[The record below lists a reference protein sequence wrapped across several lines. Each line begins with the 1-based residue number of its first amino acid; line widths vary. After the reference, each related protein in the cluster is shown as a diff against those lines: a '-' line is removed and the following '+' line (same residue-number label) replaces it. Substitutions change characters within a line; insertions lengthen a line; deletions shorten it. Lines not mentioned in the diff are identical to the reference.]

1 MLNLFFSFCMA
12 CSQPY
17 SLRVSTS
24 VITGRIGIGECV
36 RHFSSTS
43 ELFQRS
49 SVVDLPRT
57 HFAPKITP
65 KELSSKTS
73 ALDLSRYQ
81 IDPKTGLLY
90 KFRRSPQSKLIQK
103 KR

>member
-1 MLNLFFSFCMA
+1 MFNLIVFFCHTAGF
-12 CSQPY
+12 QPY
-17 SLRVSTS
+17 SSRVSTC
-24 VITGRIGIGECV
+24 VITGRISESI

-43 ELFQRS
+43 ELFQRFS
-49 SVVDLPRT
+49 AVDLPRT

-73 ALDLSRYQ
+73 ALNFSDYQ
-81 IDPKTGLLY
+81 SDPKTDLLY
-90 KFRRSPQSKLIQK
+90 KFMRTPQSKLIKK